1 MHLCRRITVEE
12 GCVVFVLDGTEEMFR
27 VAYIFLQLNDRL
39 RRGEVYSNRMRKDRE
54 REREKSDGVYF
65 E

>member
-1 MHLCRRITVEE
+1 M
-12 GCVVFVLDGTEEMFR
+12 VFVLDGTEEMFR